1 MSASLPGPTRR
12 GFLKGT
18 GTLSFAFLSS
28 GSVAILGR
36 SAGAQSMPVGQI
48 NAWVTITPDDRVTI
62 MFGGAEMGQGA
73 STALPMIIAEELDAD
88 WSTVTSKQVRNDLAG
103 VYGNPAIGGI
113 LYTAG
118 SYTVE
123 GYFPGLRQAGAQARQ
138 ILSQMAAAH
147 WGVPAEEV
155 TTRQGAV
162 LHEVS
167 GRTMR
172 YGEVVALP
180 EPITTVGEVAEDSLK
195 PRSEWTIIGTDVDR
209 LDIPAKTT
217 GATIYSIDIDVP
229 DMVHAVQL
237 LAPVEGETPT
247 IHSDAAARAV
257 DGVIDVIALQN
268 SVAVLAQ
275 SFWAAVAG
283 RDALDVTWSE
293 TSPFR
298 DADSE
303 VELQSLATVVDDM
316 TADAVV
322 WESRGDEAADYVA
335 GNVISAH
342 YTTEHVYHAQMEPLN
357 AVAAVDEDGLGA
369 EVWIGTQSQTV
380 SVAVAAAVL
389 GTTSDRIRLHA
400 LQMGGAFGR
409 RTWFAREMLRDT
421 LILSRAVGRPVKLVW
436 TREDDVKQGWLRA
449 ATVHRLDAILDDSGA
464 LTAVRHRIAA
474 PSTFQFVQPDRWNS
488 GVGRDPLI
496 MEGSES
502 RDYNIPNFRAEHL
515 LVPRVSRLSAW
526 RGIGWGPVCFARECF
541 IDELAAQAGTNPVGF
556 RRRLLANSP
565 RALDVFEAAVSM
577 SGFGNAPEG
586 RAHGIAFA
594 GYKSS
599 FASGVAEVSYEGERL
614 RVHRFWAAV
623 DSGTVIHPQSY
634 LSQVEGGILFGLSS
648 VLAERSSFTE
658 GQIDQSNFYDY
669 EPIRMY
675 EVPEIDVQII
685 DSGNPPSGGGEIGVP
700 MAAPAIANALR
711 ALTGTGPDRLP
722 FPRLAKRERR

>member
-1 MSASLPGPTRR
+1 M
-12 GFLKGT
+12 
-18 GTLSFAFLSS
+18 SFALMS
-28 GSVAILGR
+28 GGGVAVIGR
-36 SAGAQSMPVGQI
+36 PVGAQSLNGRKI
-48 NAWVTITPDDRVTI
+48 NAWVTITPDDRMTI

-73 STALPMIIAEELDAD
+73 NTALPMIIAEELDAD
-88 WSTVTSKQVRNDLAG
+88 WSTVSTEQVGNDLAG
-103 VYGNPAIGGI
+103 VYGNPGTGGI

-123 GYFPGLRQAGAQARQ
+123 GYFTGLRQAGAQARQ
-138 ILSQMAAAH
+138 ILRQMAAAH
-147 WGVPAEEV
+147 WGVPANEV

-162 LHEVS
+162 LHESS

-172 YGEVVALP
+172 YGEVATLP
-180 EPITTVGEVAEDSLK
+180 QPDTAVGEVADEDLK

-209 LDIPAKTT
+209 LDIPDKTT
-217 GATIYSIDIDVP
+217 GATQYSIDV
-229 DMVHAVQL
+229 DMPEMVYAVQL

-247 IHSDAAARAV
+247 INSDAAARAME
-257 DGVIDVIALQN
+257 GVIEIVALPN
-268 SVAVLAQ
+268 SVAVLAR

-298 DADSE
+298 EADSE
-303 VELQSLATVVDDM
+303 VELQSLATAVDDL

-322 WESRGDEAADYVA
+322 WESRGDEATDYTA

-357 AVAAVDEDGLGA
+357 AVVSVDEDGLGA
-369 EVWIGTQSQTV
+369 EIWIGTQSQTV

-389 GTTSDRIRLHA
+389 GTTPDRIRLNA
-400 LQMGGAFGR
+400 MQMGGAFGR
-409 RTWFAREMLRDT
+409 RTWFAREMLRDA
-421 LILSRAVGRPVKLVW
+421 LILSRAARRPVKLVW

-449 ATVHRLDAILDDSGA
+449 ATVQRFDAILGEGGTLEA
-464 LTAVRHRIAA
+464 LRHRVAA
-474 PSTFQFVQPDRWNS
+474 PSTFQFVQPDRWNPEL
-488 GVGRDPLI
+488 RIDPLI
-496 MEGSES
+496 MEGTES
-502 RDYNIPNFRAEHL
+502 RDYDIRAFLAEH
-515 LVPRVSRLSAW
+515 VQAPRLSRLSAW

-541 IDELAAQAGTNPVGF
+541 IDELAARAGSDPVSF
-556 RRRLLANSP
+556 RRGLLSNSP
-565 RALDVFEAAVSM
+565 RGLRVFNAVVAM
-577 SGFGNAPEG
+577 SDFGNAPEG

-623 DSGTVIHPQSY
+623 DPGIVIHPQSY

-648 VLAERSSFTE
+648 VLAERSSFTQ

-675 EVPEIDVQII
+675 DVPEIKVQII

-700 MAAPAIANALR
+700 MAAPAIANAVR
-711 ALTGTGPDRLP
+711 TLTGTAPDRLP
-722 FPRLAKRERR
+722 FPRLA